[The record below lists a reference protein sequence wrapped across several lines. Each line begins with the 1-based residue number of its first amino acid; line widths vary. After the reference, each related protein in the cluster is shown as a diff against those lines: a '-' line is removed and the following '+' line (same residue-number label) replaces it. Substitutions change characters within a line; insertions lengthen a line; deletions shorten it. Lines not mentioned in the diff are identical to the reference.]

1 MDRSWHVL
9 NLMLSL
15 ALTLPSFAAAQSAPG
30 NASSIFQSS
39 TDVGATEKGAT
50 THDPTTD
57 RYRITGGGAD
67 MWGTADAFRF
77 NWMRLSGDA
86 SISADVHFD
95 SSSPAPLEKG
105 VLIFRQSLDP
115 GSAYADV
122 AIHGDGHIT
131 LQYRKSSGAVTA
143 DQTSTEH
150 GSVRIRIER
159 KGNQFTGYAQ
169 SSDGKMIAFGSTT
182 VALQDPVYVGLGVC
196 AHNQTGL
203 STVTFSH
210 VNIEQGTRSTTG
222 RKQQLKRDYGDG
234 RSLPTALRQTS
245 KSTTTPLG

>member
-1 MDRSWHVL
+1 
-9 NLMLSL
+9 
-15 ALTLPSFAAAQSAPG
+15 
-30 NASSIFQSS
+30 
-39 TDVGATEKGAT
+39 
-50 THDPTTD
+50 
-57 RYRITGGGAD
+57 

-77 NWMRLSGDA
+77 SWMRLSGDA
-86 SISADVHFD
+86 TITADVHFD

-150 GSVRIRIER
+150 GTVRIRIER
-159 KGNQFTGYAQ
+159 KANQFTGYVQ

-182 VALQDPVYVGLGVC
+182 IALQDPVYVGLGVC
-196 AHNQTGL
+196 SHNQAGL

-210 VNIEQGTRSTTG
+210 VNIEQGTRSATT
-222 RKQQLKRDYGDG
+222 RK
-234 RSLPTALRQTS
+234 
-245 KSTTTPLG
+245 